1 MLRWEK
7 NTRYYQASLHQ
18 DLLGDWV
25 VFLMWGSRHSAL
37 GASRSILV
45 KNQLEGQQRLNEIQH
60 KRLKR
65 GYREVRTAPLGY
77 LLNK

>member
-1 MLRWEK
+1 MKLRWEK
-7 NTRYYQASLHQ
+7 ETRYYQAILHQ

-45 KNQLEGQQRLNEIQH
+45 ENQSEGQRVLNEIQH

-65 GYREVRTAPLGY
+65 GYHTVTIASLPH
-77 LLNK
+77 